1 MFLLSPHF
9 PYLRIMAAVGRPAL
23 YTTPGDLEAAIQEYF
38 ADESIKTTIT
48 GLAYH
53 LGFES
58 RQSLYDYEQK
68 GEFSY
73 MIKRARLKVEM
84 GYENDLRAN
93 NAAGPIFALKNMGW
107 SDKQAVDH
115 TTNGESLNF
124 NVTLDLGGN
133 KRDTNEP
140 VSGSAPQ

>member
-1 MFLLSPHF
+1 
-9 PYLRIMAAVGRPAL
+9 MAEVGRPAH
-23 YTTPGDLEAAIQEYF
+23 YTTPGDLEAKVQEYF
-38 ADESIKTTIT
+38 ADPDTKPTIT

-73 MIKRARLKVEM
+73 IIKRARLRVEM
-84 GYENDLRAN
+84 GYENDLRGN

-107 SDKQAVDH
+107 KDH
-115 TTNGESLNF
+115 SRTELTGADGEK
-124 NVTLDLGGN
+124 LGPIIQIIRNDSTGSEGQPNPDGN
-133 KRDTNEP
+133 KDT
-140 VSGSAPQ
+140 